1 MSLELLV
8 LTLDDVLIR
17 ADDPRKSGF
26 DAAPRERDA
35 LLRWHEDACTEA
47 RAGQS
52 IRIRGQALQLMRSA
66 ELDGVRLA
74 LAAPISSRKLRVLL
88 DGAIGPDWMD
98 RFAVIATADA
108 LSPRETEIELYRLI
122 LHTADVPAHRA
133 LLVGATQS
141 SLRAAQAVGMHTATV
156 RPAYDDAPRQAGG
169 STVLCGSPDAVWPDF
184 HALECSVAGQ
194 RQPDAHAATRQQP
207 RSFP

>member
-17 ADDPRKSGF
+17 ADESRMAGAC
-26 DAAPRERDA
+26 AASRERDP
-35 LLRWHEDACTEA
+35 LIRWHEDACADA
-47 RAGQS
+47 RAEQS
-52 IRIRGQALQLMRSA
+52 LEIRSQALQLMRSA

-88 DGAIGPDWMD
+88 DGAIGPSWMD

-108 LSPRETEIELYRLI
+108 LLPRETEIELYRLI
-122 LHTADVPAHRA
+122 LRTANVPAHRA

-141 SLRAAQAVGMHTATV
+141 SLRAAQAVGMHTAAV
-156 RPAYDDAPRQAGG
+156 RPAYDDAPRQTGG
-169 STVLCGSPDAVWPDF
+169 LTVLCGSPDAVWPDF
-184 HALECSVAGQ
+184 HALECSVTGK
-194 RQPDAHAATRQQP
+194 RQPDAHAATSQQP
-207 RSFP
+207 RRFA